1 MYGLMSLL
9 ADNVIHGS
17 DKNLSGTTIASVV
30 ITGLVVVFIGL
41 ILLDFFVSL
50 YGKLFERLNRSKE
63 NKAKTVT
70 EKKAENKPTR
80 SVTPVPVIEDG
91 IEEEAVAAIMGA
103 IASMSAQSGKKLVLK
118 SVKTAKP
125 SRNSWSAAAIADYT
139 RPF

>member
-41 ILLDFFVSL
+41 ILLVFFVSL

-63 NKAKTVT
+63 NKVKTVT
-70 EKKAENKPTR
+70 EKR
-80 SVTPVPVIEDG
+80 
-91 IEEEAVAAIMGA
+91 
-103 IASMSAQSGKKLVLK
+103 Q
-118 SVKTAKP
+118 KT
-125 SRNSWSAAAIADYT
+125 SRRDLL
-139 RPF
+139 RRFL

>member
-1 MYGLMSLL
+1 M
-9 ADNVIHGS
+9 
-17 DKNLSGTTIASVV
+17 
-30 ITGLVVVFIGL
+30 
-41 ILLDFFVSL
+41 
-50 YGKLFERLNRSKE
+50 
-63 NKAKTVT
+63 
-70 EKKAENKPTR
+70 
-80 SVTPVPVIEDG
+80 IEDG